1 MNEAYSETYRVIGAI
16 MAKYPALTAEEEAV
30 LNEWMAKDGNR
41 EIFESTVD
49 NDTRLKDFKRFL
61 EIQQQTAAAKERFD
75 VLVAGKSV
83 QPANVIGW
91 HKWQTYVA
99 AASVIVLISLIGYK
113 WFGEKKAIPKATA
126 PVIVQNND
134 VQPGQYKARL
144 TLADGSVLVVDSF
157 SKDRLVQQG
166 STNVY
171 NRDGK
176 LVYKENGK
184 AKSVLYNTLSTEKG
198 QIYGTVLSD
207 GTKVWLNSQSSLR
220 YPVSFNGDIRSVE
233 INGEAYFEV
242 APIRLRSGSKQPFTV
257 KMPHDIEVEVLGTHF
272 NVNSYND
279 EEAVRTTLLE
289 GKVKVHTSGNSTT
302 VLQPG
307 QQASLNKQTQALNT
321 IDDVDVD
328 EVVAWRYGYFQ
339 FKNADL
345 KTVLRQIARWYD
357 VEVEYAGKVPT
368 MDFLGKLPRNS
379 NLSQVLATLE
389 TNEVHFTIQGKKII
403 VSP

>member
-1 MNEAYSETYRVIGAI
+1 MNESYNETYQVIGAI
-16 MAKYPALTAEEEAV
+16 MAKYPTLTAEEETM
-30 LNEWMAKDGNR
+30 LNEWMAKDGNK
-41 EIFESTVD
+41 EIFESIID
-49 NDTRLKDFKRFL
+49 NETRVQDFKRYL
-61 EIQQQTAAAKERFD
+61 EIKQQSVAAKERFD
-75 VLVAGKSV
+75 VLVAGQPV
-83 QPANVIGW
+83 QPAKLIGW

-113 WFGEKKAIPKATA
+113 WFGEKKTIPEATV
-126 PVIVQNND
+126 PVVVQNND
-134 VQPGQYKARL
+134 VQPGTYKARL
-144 TLADGSVLVVDSF
+144 TLDDGSFLILDSF
-157 SKDRLVQQG
+157 S
-166 STNVY
+166 N
-171 NRDGK
+171 GK
-176 LVYKENGK
+176 LVQEGNTSVYNKDGQLVYQKQGK
-184 AKSVLYNTLSTEKG
+184 AQKTLYNTLSTAKG
-198 QIYGTVLSD
+198 QMYGTVLSD

-242 APIRLRSGSKQPFTV
+242 APIQLRSGGKAPFVV
-257 KMPHDIEVEVLGTHF
+257 KMPHDIEVQVLGTHF
-272 NVNSYND
+272 NVNSYSD

-289 GKVKVHTSGNSTT
+289 GKVKVHTTGNTTT

-307 QQASLNKQTQALNT
+307 QQASLNKQTQELKK
-321 IDDVDVD
+321 IDDIDVD
-328 EVVAWRYGYFQ
+328 QVVAWRFGYFQ

-368 MDFLGKLPRNS
+368 MDFVGKLPRNS